1 VGQPTVD
8 GPGPYDLL
16 DAPHADAQKDRD
28 GVMLSCRLWKSE
40 NAWTPIRIH
49 VSDEKAGKLVR
60 QTGDARMRSDG
71 SAIIEAPMVSVCLI
85 SLARRFGTLAIL
97 PIGYL
102 SKAVL
107 SV

>member
-8 GPGPYDLL
+8 GPGPCDLP
-16 DAPHADAQKDRD
+16 DATHAAAQKDRD
-28 GVMLSCRLWKSE
+28 GFMLSCRLWKSE
-40 NAWTPIRIH
+40 NAWTPVRIH
-49 VSDEKAGKLVR
+49 VSDEKGGKLVR
-60 QTGDARMRSDG
+60 QIGDARMRPDG
-71 SAIIEAPMVSVCLI
+71 SAIIEAPMFSVCLI
-85 SLARRFGTLAIL
+85 SLAGRFGTLAIL

>member
-1 VGQPTVD
+1 M
-8 GPGPYDLL
+8 
-16 DAPHADAQKDRD
+16 HS
-28 GVMLSCRLWKSE
+28 SCLRTSE
-40 NAWTPIRIH
+40 NAWIPVRIQ

-60 QTGDARMRSDG
+60 LIGDARMRSDG
-71 SAIIEAPMVSVCLI
+71 TTIIEAPMVSVCLI
-85 SLARRFGTLAIL
+85 SLAGRSGTIAIL

>member
-1 VGQPTVD
+1 
-8 GPGPYDLL
+8 
-16 DAPHADAQKDRD
+16 
-28 GVMLSCRLWKSE
+28 MLSCRLWKSE
-40 NAWTPIRIH
+40 KAWTPIRIH

-60 QTGDARMRSDG
+60 LIGDARMRSDG
-71 SAIIEAPMVSVCLI
+71 TTIIEAPMVSVCLI
-85 SLARRFGTLAIL
+85 SLAGRSGTIAIL